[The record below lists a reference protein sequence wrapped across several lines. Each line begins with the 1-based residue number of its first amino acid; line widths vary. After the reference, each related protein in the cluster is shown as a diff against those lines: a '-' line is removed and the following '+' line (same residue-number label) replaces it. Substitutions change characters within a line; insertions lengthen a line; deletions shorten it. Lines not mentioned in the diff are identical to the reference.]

1 MSLRIL
7 LCTHVP
13 ANDRTAVYRSVSDRA
28 HVLRTKGHVV
38 DIVTADD
45 LMTRRVPRLD
55 PLLLPIAA
63 APRAARYDVVLFH
76 SYLGWTFHLL
86 RRWFDPA
93 KRVKTITSFH
103 GLEPLYQQ
111 ALSDEYTRQ
120 GLRLSARFRLLHQ
133 VIVPW
138 LLEASCRRSD
148 ALFCL
153 NTNEVAYVTE
163 HGWADRDRVH
173 LASNGVA
180 PECFVTRTDR
190 PRVRRLLFVGQW
202 LPAKGTRYLVDAFV
216 NVANRCDLELVCAGT
231 GTPSDTVLATFPP
244 AVRNRVRV
252 VATMDRQGLYRE
264 LIDADVFVF
273 PSLSEG
279 FSCALLEAL
288 AAGLPTIATP
298 AGAAVDVL
306 KHDDNAV
313 VVPMAD
319 APAIVAAIER
329 LLGDYALRQQLG
341 AAARATARRYTLDK
355 TCESFASDLCAIA
368 MKTAGARPDDAVRR
382 AKRAKKMLLGGD
394 AL

>member
-28 HVLRTKGHVV
+28 HVLRTKGYVV
-38 DIVTADD
+38 DVVTADD

-55 PLLLPIAA
+55 PLLLPIAV
-63 APRAARYDVVLFH
+63 APRVSGYDLVLFH

-103 GLEPLYQQ
+103 GLEPLYQR
-111 ALSDEYTRQ
+111 ALSDEYKRQ
-120 GLRLSARFRLLHQ
+120 GLQLSARYRLLHQ

-138 LLEASCRRSD
+138 LLRASCRRSD

-153 NTNEVAYVTE
+153 NTNEVAYVTQ
-163 HGWADRDRVH
+163 HRWADRERVH

-180 PECFVTRTDR
+180 PECFVTRVHR
-190 PRVRRLLFVGQW
+190 PRARRLLFVGQW
-202 LPAKGTRYLVDAFV
+202 LPAKGIRYLVDAF
-216 NVANRCDLELVCAGT
+216 ADLVSRRDVELVCAGT
-231 GTPSDTVLATFPP
+231 GAPSDVVLSAFPLT
-244 AVRNRVRV
+244 ARRHVRV
-252 VATMDRQGLYRE
+252 VPTMNREELYRE
-264 LIDADVFVF
+264 LVEADLFVF

-298 AGAAVDVL
+298 AGAAVDLL

-313 VVPMAD
+313 IVPFAD
-319 APAIVAAIER
+319 TRAIVAAVDR
-329 LLGDYALRQQLG
+329 LIDDRAQRQHLGS
-341 AAARATARRYTLDK
+341 AARSTARRYTVDK
-355 TCESFASDLCAIA
+355 ACASFAGEVCAIA
-368 MKTAGARPDDAVRR
+368 MR
-382 AKRAKKMLLGGD
+382 ANDSQSIAALVGGD